1 MFGFIKKVLF
11 GEKPATETKAEEK
24 GQPAAEPVEPK
35 RARCD
40 QGRFI
45 ANDPSTPENEAWV
58 GGKSPAQKRAAKKT
72 TAKKPAAAK
81 STTAKKPAAAKAT
94 AGKKRGRKPKASS

>member
-11 GEKPATETKAEEK
+11 GEKLATETKAEEK
-24 GQPAAEPVEPK
+24 GQTAAEPVEPK

-40 QGRFI
+40 QGKFI

-72 TAKKPAAAK
+72 TAKKPAAK
-81 STTAKKPAAAKAT
+81 STAAKKPAAAKAT